1 MKKGSLFCGLIGS
14 ALVLGTAPASY
25 GCPAGLTCGPATV
38 YEVTVHSI
46 ELCTGTD
53 GTSCEGAAVVGQG
66 ARTFDI
72 ASVAVGAEVG
82 SYATISNLQVGTT
95 YTHARVTVDTSF
107 DIRGTTP
114 DPGAVGNV
122 CNTEG
127 TAGTVAVP
135 ATVAGGG
142 ALATSTLVL
151 PQPGAL
157 AGAITAAGTYTPL
170 GIVHNGTT
178 LTMVGP
184 LPAPITITTQA
195 PSIDIAFDTS
205 EGLGSADVGGLCALF
220 PAPPDVVITLN

>member
-1 MKKGSLFCGLIGS
+1 MKKSSLFCGLIGS
-14 ALVLGTAPASY
+14 ALVLGSASASY
-25 GCPAGLTCGPATV
+25 GCPAGLTCGPADV

-53 GTSCEGAAVVGQG
+53 GTSCEGAAIVGQG

-72 ASVAVGAEVG
+72 ASVGVGAEVG
-82 SYATISNLQVGTT
+82 SYATISNLLAGTT
-95 YTHARVTVDTSF
+95 YTHVRVTVDTSF
-107 DIRGTTP
+107 DIRGTATVVGL
-114 DPGAVGNV
+114 GA

-127 TAGTVAVP
+127 TPGTAATP
-135 ATVAGGG
+135 ATVAAAQ

-170 GIVHNGTT
+170 GVVHNGAT
-178 LTMVGP
+178 LTMVGA

-205 EGLGSADVGGLCALF
+205 EGLGAANISGACGLF
-220 PAPPDVVITLN
+220 PAPPDIVVTLN